1 MLKNITQLTMEFSAK
16 SIEILLL
23 EPSLLPFVEQLL
35 RCGRKRGDVR
45 PKSKIECAATK

>member
-1 MLKNITQLTMEFSAK
+1 MEFSAR
-16 SIEILLL
+16 SMEILLL

-45 PKSKIECAATK
+45 PKFNMDCAATGKNFNYT